1 MAVFVQTKLKIYFRE
16 LTTKQLRK
24 TRENLKRGFPFIL
37 HFSLDEN
44 KFKE

>member
-16 LTTKQLRK
+16 LTTKQLRE
-24 TRENLKRGFPFIL
+24 TREFGFPFSL